1 MQLGEPLPASANSRK
16 RDEREDQLKQ
26 LSLKEENFKKM
37 LEKVTAAKEKKDV
50 AGVLAAARDA
60 IAGKLDKEKGH
71 TVRDLSVFDEH
82 SRRFERE
89 FLEDMEALGVRH
101 ADVLTRVTEYVPKIV
116 DFIVGIMNKGMAYE
130 SNGSVYLDIQRFKD
144 SGHDYRKLDPSK
156 GDTSQAEL
164 EESEG
169 ALGSTDAKEK
179 RNQNDF
185 ALWKKSKPG
194 EPEWDSPW
202 GRGRPGTVN
211 SEIRLSFWCEVNNGL

>member
-1 MQLGEPLPASANSRK
+1 MRE
-16 RDEREDQLKQ
+16 EREDQLRKLKQ
-26 LSLKEENFKKM
+26 EEENFSKM
-37 LEKVTAAKEKKDV
+37 VAKFGAAKESKAKEE
-50 AGVLAAARDA
+50 VLTAASDA
-60 IAGKLDKEKGH
+60 IASKLDKEKGH
-71 TVRDLSVFDEH
+71 TVRDLSVFDQH

-116 DFIVGIMNKGMAYE
+116 DFIVGIMNKGLAYE
-130 SNGSVYLDIQRFKD
+130 SSNGVYLDIQKFKE

-169 ALGSTDAKEK
+169 ALGTTDANDK
-179 RNQNDF
+179 RNKNDF

-202 GRGRPGTVN
+202 GRGRPGMCTK
-211 SEIRLSFWCEVNNGL
+211 STIKGEASRLLAYTLIV